1 MAWLV
6 SKLSETRTDI
16 TSFELLF
23 LNVPDSLMQNSSQR
37 RFVDAEVRASGF
49 QFLRFYLGKEKLKI
63 DLSQLQAGVSGYFL
77 PREDYQPQVEN
88 QLPGNMQLVALTKP
102 NLAIDFISV
111 HARKV
116 PVFADVT
123 LNLDK
128 DHLLEGPLV
137 VKPDSILIKGPGPE
151 IDSIKQLRT
160 QAAEFKNLNA
170 SFSRELPVFKPDALK
185 HAILSPRKVTVS
197 GTVFRFAEEILEVP
211 VLVTNL
217 PEGTQIKTFPNTLP
231 VLCKARIE
239 QLKELDVANFR
250 LVADYQSLGQS
261 QNELSVRLI
270 ERPEE
275 LYSAQLL
282 KDTVEFILKRP

>member
-1 MAWLV
+1 MVKKIKDRLPKRKVNVFLICLICSFMAWLV

-197 GTVFRFAEEILEVP
+197 GTVSDLLKKSLKFRYW
-211 VLVTNL
+211 L
-217 PEGTQIKTFPNTLP
+217 PICP
-231 VLCKARIE
+231 KARK
-239 QLKELDVANFR
+239 LKHSPIRCPCCA
-250 LVADYQSLGQS
+250 
-261 QNELSVRLI
+261 
-270 ERPEE
+270 
-275 LYSAQLL
+275 
-282 KDTVEFILKRP
+282 KRG